1 MSKEYKLLIRNEDEL
16 YDLIENEINKK
27 FTFKKLCKD
36 IELDEGTVRRT
47 TEGSSLM
54 IDENI
59 SEDFKQNQC
68 YYMCSQNLSSI
79 KKCKNNSIDNII
91 INSRQVKKL
100 KILKKTFVSDDELS
114 IVTVASTKINGI
126 ENKIIIKDF
135 YDEYEMM
142 YELFISNVLKSDPNI
157 EKHICGYFGKKS
169 NTSKLLLE
177 YIQGKTITEMTKLS
191 MKDFSDI
198 MSQIFLTLNY
208 AYNKYGFLHGDLH
221 LDNFLVLHDSTNK
234 FDIELFLSNGKSIKY
249 KSNYK
254 IVFIDFGLSHLT
266 YKFNKDNNNANVLMI
281 PLEQDILGFD
291 YSIPLVDIT
300 KLLVFI
306 MIEIIYENKHNKLTE
321 VSIYITKFI
330 EQLYS
335 IIGKPNKQINFNFF
349 KKARSEYGYIYDLI
363 NSNLELSFEEL
374 YIMFVSNT
382 RMDIHKISEYFNKD
396 EQLSLK
402 EDLEEQD
409 DNDNILTTIQNIT
422 NENIKIDEK
431 IDTIKDYI
439 KELNLGKLSNSEN
452 SKSKLHS
459 ERLKYICINFFHYL
473 CKYELNKNIFIDESE
488 MIYIINNI
496 YLKFYNNKIIKE
508 LSENEKYK
516 VIDNMI
522 EFKLNK
528 FLDCFLKNIDIH
540 NILIKYNKLT
550 ELSKEQAIEFEKQN
564 MNKILKKLLI
574 KNYIK
579 MPFKIFQKN
588 FIDNEINV
596 KKYNS
601 VEQIK
606 FLSNIVLE
614 LKKQM
619 EKLNI
624 SNKSV
629 IINIEKFKNINK
641 NIQNI
646 SYKSEYHHL
655 HLFFYNIYKY
665 CSQYSS
671 NIVEQSKFEFI
682 DWISYNKILLYDYFI
697 SHITLINLPKGF
709 TELYLNIIEL
719 DEDIW
724 EKFYKKDDF
733 KEFANSLTFS
743 ENMLQLIVNK
753 DFSKILSKFNLS
765 ESNNKIKENINKYK
779 NVELNKYQINQIL
792 SQFKKMYR

>member
-349 KKARSEYGYIYDLI
+349 K
-363 NSNLELSFEEL
+363 
-374 YIMFVSNT
+374 
-382 RMDIHKISEYFNKD
+382 
-396 EQLSLK
+396 
-402 EDLEEQD
+402 
-409 DNDNILTTIQNIT
+409 
-422 NENIKIDEK
+422 
-431 IDTIKDYI
+431 
-439 KELNLGKLSNSEN
+439 
-452 SKSKLHS
+452 
-459 ERLKYICINFFHYL
+459 
-473 CKYELNKNIFIDESE
+473 
-488 MIYIINNI
+488 II
-496 YLKFYNNKIIKE
+496 
-508 LSENEKYK
+508 
-516 VIDNMI
+516 
-522 EFKLNK
+522 
-528 FLDCFLKNIDIH
+528 
-540 NILIKYNKLT
+540 
-550 ELSKEQAIEFEKQN
+550 
-564 MNKILKKLLI
+564 
-574 KNYIK
+574 
-579 MPFKIFQKN
+579 
-588 FIDNEINV
+588 
-596 KKYNS
+596 
-601 VEQIK
+601 
-606 FLSNIVLE
+606 
-614 LKKQM
+614 
-619 EKLNI
+619 
-624 SNKSV
+624 
-629 IINIEKFKNINK
+629 
-641 NIQNI
+641 
-646 SYKSEYHHL
+646 
-655 HLFFYNIYKY
+655 
-665 CSQYSS
+665 
-671 NIVEQSKFEFI
+671 
-682 DWISYNKILLYDYFI
+682 
-697 SHITLINLPKGF
+697 
-709 TELYLNIIEL
+709 
-719 DEDIW
+719 
-724 EKFYKKDDF
+724 
-733 KEFANSLTFS
+733 
-743 ENMLQLIVNK
+743 
-753 DFSKILSKFNLS
+753 
-765 ESNNKIKENINKYK
+765 
-779 NVELNKYQINQIL
+779 
-792 SQFKKMYR
+792 

>member
-1 MSKEYKLLIRNEDEL
+1 MSTEYKSLIRDEDEL

-36 IELDEGTVRRT
+36 IELDNE
-47 TEGSSLM
+47 
-54 IDENI
+54 II
-59 SEDFKQNQC
+59 PEDFQQNQC

-100 KILKKTFVSDDELS
+100 KILKKTFVSDDEIS
-114 IVTVASTKINGI
+114 VVTIASTKINGI

-135 YDEYEMM
+135 YDDYEMM
-142 YELFISNVLKSDPNI
+142 YELFIANVLKNDPNI
-157 EKHICGYFGKKS
+157 EQHICGYFGKKL

-177 YIQGKTITEMTKLS
+177 YIQGKTINELTNLS

-198 MSQIFLTLNY
+198 ISQLFLTLSY

-221 LDNFLVLHDSTNK
+221 TDNFLILHDSKNK
-234 FDIELFLSNGKSIKY
+234 FDIELFLLNGKSIKY

-254 IVFIDFGLSHLT
+254 VVFIDFGLSFLK
-266 YKFNKDNNNANVLMI
+266 YKFHDNNKVKNVLLT
-281 PLEQDILGFD
+281 PLDEDILGFS
-291 YSIPLVDIT
+291 YLIPLVDIT

-306 MIEIIYENKHNKLTE
+306 MIDIVYENKHTKLTE
-321 VSIYITKFI
+321 IGVYITKFI
-330 EQLYS
+330 QTLYS
-335 IIGKPNKQINFNFF
+335 IIGKSNTKINSNFF
-349 KKARSEYGYIYDLI
+349 KKARTEYGFIYDLI

-374 YIMFVSNT
+374 YIMLVTDT
-382 RMDIHKISEYFNKD
+382 RMDIHKINEYFTKN
-396 EQLSLK
+396 EQMSLK
-402 EDLEEQD
+402 EELEELEEND
-409 DNDNILTTIQNIT
+409 DILNTIQNII
-422 NENIKIDEK
+422 NENEILDEK
-431 IDTIKDYI
+431 IDTIKEYI
-439 KELNLGKLSNSEN
+439 KELYLGKLISKSQ
-452 SKSKLHS
+452 SKSKLHN

-488 MIYIINNI
+488 MINIVNKI
-496 YLKFYNNKIIKE
+496 YLKFYNNKIITE

-522 EFKLNK
+522 ESKLNK
-528 FLDCFLKNIDIH
+528 FLDCFLKNIDVY
-540 NILIKYNKLT
+540 NILFKYNKLT
-550 ELSKEQAIEFEKQN
+550 ELSREQANNFEKQN
-564 MNKILKKLLI
+564 INKILKKMLI

-596 KKYNS
+596 KKYNL

-606 FLSNIVLE
+606 YLSNIVLE

-624 SNKSV
+624 SNKS
-629 IINIEKFKNINK
+629 IIMNIEKFKNINRH
-641 NIQNI
+641 IENI

-665 CSQYSS
+665 CELYSQS
-671 NIVEQSKFEFI
+671 ILEQSKFEFI
-682 DWISYNKILLYDYFI
+682 DWISYNKIVLYDYFI
-697 SHITLINLPKGF
+697 RHITLMNLPKGF

-719 DEDIW
+719 DDEIW

-733 KEFANSLTFS
+733 KHFANSLTFS
-743 ENMLQLIVNK
+743 ENMLHLLVNK
-753 DFSKILSKFNLS
+753 DFSKILSKLNLS

-779 NVELNKYQINQIL
+779 NIELNKSQINQIL
-792 SQFKKMYR
+792 SQFKKLYKL

>member
-1 MSKEYKLLIRNEDEL
+1 MSIESKLLIRNEDEL

-36 IELDEGTVRRT
+36 IELD
-47 TEGSSLM
+47 
-54 IDENI
+54 DETI

-68 YYMCSQNLSSI
+68 YYICNQNLSSI

-142 YELFISNVLKSDPNI
+142 YELFISNVLKNDPNI

-198 MSQIFLTLNY
+198 MSQVFLTLSY

-266 YKFNKDNNNANVLMI
+266 YKFNNNNTKILMI

-321 VSIYITKFI
+321 VSVYITKFI
-330 EQLYS
+330 EHLYS
-335 IIGKPNKQINFNFF
+335 IIGKPNKKINFNFF

-363 NSNLELSFEEL
+363 NSNIELNFEEL

-382 RMDIHKISEYFNKD
+382 RMDIHKINEYFNKD

-409 DNDNILTTIQNIT
+409 DNDNILNTIQNIT
-422 NENIKIDEK
+422 NENVKLDEK

-439 KELNLGKLSNSEN
+439 KEHNLGKLSKSQN

-459 ERLKYICINFFHYL
+459 ERSKYICINFFHYL
-473 CKYELNKNIFIDESE
+473 CKYELNKNNFIDESE
-488 MIYIINNI
+488 MINIVNKI

-516 VIDNMI
+516 VIDSMI
-522 EFKLNK
+522 ESKLNK

-550 ELSKEQAIEFEKQN
+550 ELSREQANEFEKQN
-564 MNKILKKLLI
+564 MNKILKKILI

-629 IINIEKFKNINK
+629 IMNIEKFKNINK
-641 NIQNI
+641 NVQNI

-665 CSQYSS
+665 CEQYSS

-697 SHITLINLPKGF
+697 RHITLINLPKGF
-709 TELYLNIIEL
+709 TELYLSIIDL
-719 DEDIW
+719 DEEIW

-743 ENMLQLIVNK
+743 ENMLHLIVNK
-753 DFSKILSKFNLS
+753 DFSKLLSKLNLS
-765 ESNNKIKENINKYK
+765 DSNDKIKENINKYK
-779 NVELNKYQINQIL
+779 NVELNKSQINQIL

>member
-1 MSKEYKLLIRNEDEL
+1 MSTEYKSLIRDEDEL

-36 IELDEGTVRRT
+36 IELDNE
-47 TEGSSLM
+47 
-54 IDENI
+54 II
-59 SEDFKQNQC
+59 PEDFQQNQC

-100 KILKKTFVSDDELS
+100 KILKKTFVSDDEIS
-114 IVTVASTKINGI
+114 VVTIASTKINGI

-135 YDEYEMM
+135 YDDYEMM
-142 YELFISNVLKSDPNI
+142 YELFIANVLKNDPNI
-157 EKHICGYFGKKS
+157 EQHICGYFGKKL

-177 YIQGKTITEMTKLS
+177 YIQGKTINELTNLS

-198 MSQIFLTLNY
+198 ISQLFLTLSY

-221 LDNFLVLHDSTNK
+221 TDNFLILHDSKNK
-234 FDIELFLSNGKSIKY
+234 FDIELFLLNGKSIKY

-254 IVFIDFGLSHLT
+254 VIFIDFGLSFLK
-266 YKFNKDNNNANVLMI
+266 YKFHDNNKVKNVLLT
-281 PLEQDILGFD
+281 PLDEDILGFS
-291 YSIPLVDIT
+291 YLIPLVDIT

-306 MIEIIYENKHNKLTE
+306 MIDIVYENKHTKLTE
-321 VSIYITKFI
+321 IGVYITKFI
-330 EQLYS
+330 QTLYS
-335 IIGKPNKQINFNFF
+335 IIGKSNTKINSNFF
-349 KKARSEYGYIYDLI
+349 KKARTEYGFIYDLI

-374 YIMFVSNT
+374 YIMLVTDT
-382 RMDIHKISEYFNKD
+382 RMDIHKINEYFTKN
-396 EQLSLK
+396 EQMSLK
-402 EDLEEQD
+402 EELEELEELEEND
-409 DNDNILTTIQNIT
+409 DILNTIQNIT
-422 NENIKIDEK
+422 NENEILDEK
-431 IDTIKDYI
+431 IDTIKEYI
-439 KELNLGKLSNSEN
+439 KELDLGKLSKSQ
-452 SKSKLHS
+452 SKSKLHN

-488 MIYIINNI
+488 MINIVNKI
-496 YLKFYNNKIIKE
+496 YLKFYNNKIITE
-508 LSENEKYK
+508 LSENEKYN

-522 EFKLNK
+522 ESKLNK
-528 FLDCFLKNIDIH
+528 FLDCFLKNIDVH
-540 NILIKYNKLT
+540 NILFKYNKLT
-550 ELSKEQAIEFEKQN
+550 ELSREQANDFEKQN
-564 MNKILKKLLI
+564 INKILKKMLI

-596 KKYNS
+596 KKYNL

-606 FLSNIVLE
+606 YLSNIVLE

-624 SNKSV
+624 SNKS
-629 IINIEKFKNINK
+629 IITNIEKFKNINRH
-641 NIQNI
+641 IENI

-665 CSQYSS
+665 CELYSQ

-682 DWISYNKILLYDYFI
+682 DWISYNKIVLYDYFI
-697 SHITLINLPKGF
+697 RHVTLMNLPKGF

-719 DEDIW
+719 DDELW
-724 EKFYKKDDF
+724 EKFYKKNDF
-733 KEFANSLTFS
+733 KDFANSLTFS
-743 ENMLQLIVNK
+743 ENMLHLLVNK
-753 DFSKILSKFNLS
+753 DFSKILSKLNTID
-765 ESNNKIKENINKYK
+765 SNSKIKENINKYK
-779 NVELNKYQINQIL
+779 NTELNKSQINQIL
-792 SQFKKMYR
+792 YQFKKLYK

>member
-1 MSKEYKLLIRNEDEL
+1 MSIESKLLIRNEDEL

-36 IELDEGTVRRT
+36 IEF
-47 TEGSSLM
+47 EGSSSRI

-59 SEDFKQNQC
+59 SEDFKKNQC
-68 YYMCSQNLSSI
+68 YYICNQNLSSI

-142 YELFISNVLKSDPNI
+142 YELFISNVLKNDPNI

-198 MSQIFLTLNY
+198 ISQVFLTLNY
-208 AYNKYGFLHGDLH
+208 AFNKYGFLHGDLH

-266 YKFNKDNNNANVLMI
+266 YKFNKDNNNINILMI

-321 VSIYITKFI
+321 VSVYITKFI
-330 EQLYS
+330 EHLYS
-335 IIGKPNKQINFNFF
+335 IIGKANKKINFNFF

-382 RMDIHKISEYFNKD
+382 RMDIHKINEYFNKD

-409 DNDNILTTIQNIT
+409 DNDNILNTIQNIT
-422 NENIKIDEK
+422 NENVKLDEK

-439 KELNLGKLSNSEN
+439 KEHNLGKLSKSQN
-452 SKSKLHS
+452 SKSKLQS

-473 CKYELNKNIFIDESE
+473 CKYELNKNNFIDESE
-488 MIYIINNI
+488 MINIVNKI

-550 ELSKEQAIEFEKQN
+550 ELSREQANEFEKQN
-564 MNKILKKLLI
+564 MNKILKKILI

-629 IINIEKFKNINK
+629 IVNIEKFKNINK
-641 NIQNI
+641 NVQNI

-665 CSQYSS
+665 CEQYSS

-697 SHITLINLPKGF
+697 RHITLTNLPKGF
-709 TELYLNIIEL
+709 TELYLSIVEL
-719 DEDIW
+719 DEEIW

-733 KEFANSLTFS
+733 KELANSLTFS
-743 ENMLQLIVNK
+743 ENMLHLIVNK
-753 DFSKILSKFNLS
+753 DFSKLLSKFNLS
-765 ESNNKIKENINKYK
+765 DSNDKIKENINKYK
-779 NVELNKYQINQIL
+779 NIELNKSQINQIL
-792 SQFKKMYR
+792 SQFKKTYR